1 MAALFRES
9 GPMPIVRKGRQAIVP
24 PLAVLASER
33 SSSGGHSRS
42 GTSSSRTAKSGP
54 TQGRAMKTVVFAS
67 VHDAARSKMA
77 AAFFNAFTMPSLV
90 RAVSGGTRPLLW
102 VAPEIVQVMN
112 EVGLDVSG
120 RPQVLPPD
128 ALGRAALLV
137 TFSDEGDWRRPAA
150 VPHES
155 WDLPDPRS
163 LPIDRLREVRDR
175 LRERV
180 WRLVARQGW
189 YKLQPARMLRFN
201 AEQSQHA

>member
-1 MAALFRES
+1 VISQPSRQRRNRSHGGSFPRERTHAHRAQGAASDR
-9 GPMPIVRKGRQAIVP
+9 
-24 PLAVLASER
+24 
-33 SSSGGHSRS
+33 
-42 GTSSSRTAKSGP
+42 
-54 TQGRAMKTVVFAS
+54 
-67 VHDAARSKMA
+67 A
-77 AAFFNAFTMPSLV
+77 AAGGPRLGALV
-90 RAVSGGTRPLLW
+90 FGWTF
-102 VAPEIVQVMN
+102 
-112 EVGLDVSG
+112 
-120 RPQVLPPD
+120 
-128 ALGRAALLV
+128 ALGDV
-137 TFSDEGDWRRPAA
+137 AA

>member
-1 MAALFRES
+1 
-9 GPMPIVRKGRQAIVP
+9 
-24 PLAVLASER
+24 
-33 SSSGGHSRS
+33 
-42 GTSSSRTAKSGP
+42 
-54 TQGRAMKTVVFAS
+54 MKTVVFAS

-120 RPQVLPPD
+120 RPQVLPPN
-128 ALGRAALLV
+128 ALERAALLV
-137 TFSDEGDWRRPAA
+137 TFSDEGAWHRPAA

-163 LPIDRLREVRDR
+163 LPIDRLREMRDR

-189 YKLQPARMLRFN
+189 YKLQPVRMPRFS
-201 AEQSQHA
+201 AEQRQHA

>member
-1 MAALFRES
+1 
-9 GPMPIVRKGRQAIVP
+9 
-24 PLAVLASER
+24 
-33 SSSGGHSRS
+33 
-42 GTSSSRTAKSGP
+42 
-54 TQGRAMKTVVFAS
+54 MKTVVFAS

-128 ALGRAALLV
+128 ALERAALIV
-137 TFSDEGDWRRPAA
+137 TFADEGAWRRPAA

-163 LPIDRLREVRDR
+163 LPIDRLREMRDR

>member
-1 MAALFRES
+1 
-9 GPMPIVRKGRQAIVP
+9 MPIVRKGRQAIVP

-42 GTSSSRTAKSGP
+42 GTS
-54 TQGRAMKTVVFAS
+54 
-67 VHDAARSKMA
+67 
-77 AAFFNAFTMPSLV
+77 
-90 RAVSGGTRPLLW
+90 RP
-102 VAPEIVQVMN
+102 
-112 EVGLDVSG
+112 
-120 RPQVLPPD
+120 
-128 ALGRAALLV
+128 
-137 TFSDEGDWRRPAA
+137 

-163 LPIDRLREVRDR
+163 LPIDRLREMRDR

>member
-1 MAALFRES
+1 
-9 GPMPIVRKGRQAIVP
+9 
-24 PLAVLASER
+24 
-33 SSSGGHSRS
+33 
-42 GTSSSRTAKSGP
+42 
-54 TQGRAMKTVVFAS
+54 MKTVVFSS

-102 VAPEIVQVMN
+102 VAPEVVEVMN
-112 EVGLDVSG
+112 EVGLDVSD

-128 ALGRAALLV
+128 ALDRAALIV
-137 TFSDEGDWRRPAA
+137 TFSNEGALQRPGA

-155 WDLPDPRS
+155 WDLPDPRGLS
-163 LPIDRLREVRDR
+163 VEHLRALRDR

-189 YKLQPARMLRFN
+189 YKLQPARMLRFSS
-201 AEQSQHA
+201 EQRQHA